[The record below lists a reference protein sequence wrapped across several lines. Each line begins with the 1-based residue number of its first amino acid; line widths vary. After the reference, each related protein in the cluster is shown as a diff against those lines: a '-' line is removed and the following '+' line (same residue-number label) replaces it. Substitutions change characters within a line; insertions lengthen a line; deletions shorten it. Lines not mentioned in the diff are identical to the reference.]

1 MNKKLNKSL
10 RTICV
15 IALWL
20 VLIVASLRAYNL
32 YTYNKLHPQNTYEWV
47 LWGDPPEEFIIKSEM
62 MKATKNMILIGILIA
77 IIWEGLLYFGD
88 PNKHFITY
96 IIKKVVPKLEKL
108 GDKLE
113 DDELEEDDEI
123 E

>member
-10 RTICV
+10 RTVCI

-32 YTYNKLHPQNTYEWV
+32 YSYNKVHPQDRYEWGS
-47 LWGDPPEEFIIKSEM
+47 LDSPPEEFIIKSEM
-62 MKATKNMILIGILIA
+62 MKATKNMILIGILVA
-77 IIWEGLLYFGD
+77 IIWEVLLYFDD
-88 PNKHFITY
+88 PKKHFTTY
-96 IIKKVVPKLEKL
+96 WYKKLKPIIEKI

-113 DDELEEDDEI
+113 DD
-123 E
+123 